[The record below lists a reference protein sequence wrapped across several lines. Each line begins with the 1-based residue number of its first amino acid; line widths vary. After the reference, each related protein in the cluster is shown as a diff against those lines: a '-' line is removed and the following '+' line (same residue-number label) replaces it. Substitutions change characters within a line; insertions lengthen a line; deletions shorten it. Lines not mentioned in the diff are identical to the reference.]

1 MQEAMMRI
9 AEHSKSY
16 IVVLSD
22 ASAWR
27 IWRADMADTLQWLPS
42 SEIDV
47 VKLDDETCS
56 HALVNRSDGSHVRVI
71 KAHKK
76 WRLVSTSNGHSVIE
90 NPLRHL
96 EAYVTRVLYVLV
108 RRMRVELPKGL
119 QAPTVLRRS
128 VSANSLRSSPH

>member
-1 MQEAMMRI
+1 MRIQMQEAMMRI

-27 IWRADMADTLQWLPS
+27 IWRADMADTLRWLPR

-47 VKLDDETCS
+47 VKIDDETCS

-76 WRLVSTSNGHSVIE
+76 WRLVLTSNGHSVIE
-90 NPLRHL
+90 NPLRQRW
-96 EAYVTRVLYVLV
+96 Y
-108 RRMRVELPKGL
+108 PGL
-119 QAPTVLRRS
+119 ANDIAPRHPQH
-128 VSANSLRSSPH
+128 AAA